1 MRIFSELGGAIEEA
15 WRATSYDERALPT
28 VATSALRKA
37 ALHARVSSEDVLRWA
52 IGARELPAQDD
63 LAARFGDPP
72 LTVFSGRRFYI
83 QVLFWLEGS
92 TSIHRHSFSGAFMVL
107 DGTSL
112 HGAYAFKPRRR
123 INTHFYTGEIELLD
137 AEILDRGAVVP
148 ITNDLSHSL
157 FHLEVPCAT
166 VVVRTYADDDAS
178 PQFNYFPPSVAIDPF
193 FRDAPTTRMIQLLS
207 FARRGKHLNF
217 EGLAGEILA
226 RADLHTTWDVLDQ
239 VYRALGSVESAAP
252 LVAIARQRHGEV
264 IDDLAAALAEELRR
278 RAVER
283 LRNEIDRPDLR
294 FFLALL
300 ANLPHREA
308 IDAMIQ
314 QRYPNSRPRDRIEG
328 WLRKLSGAETI
339 GIDFTDAVTAH
350 AFFGLLDGGSSEA
363 ALEALKKI
371 YDPEDVE
378 ARRAALLRHCERMKT
393 TALAPLL
400 CRADPGRSQANGN
413 GGFRERD
420 RSARAR

>member
-15 WRATSYDERALPT
+15 WRATSYDERSLPT

-52 IGARELPAQDD
+52 LGARELPAQDD

-92 TSIHRHSFSGAFMVL
+92 TSIHRHGFSGAFMVL
-107 DGTSL
+107 DGSSL
-112 HGAYAFKPRRR
+112 HGAYTFKPRRR
-123 INTHFYTGEIELLD
+123 INTHFYTGELELLHIELL
-137 AEILDRGAVVP
+137 ERGAVVP

-166 VVVRTYADDDAS
+166 IVVRTYSDDDAS
-178 PQFNYFPPSVAIDPF
+178 PQFNYLPPSVAIDPF
-193 FRDAPTTRMIQLLS
+193 FRDVPTTRMLQLLA
-207 FARRGKHLNF
+207 FARRGKHMDF
-217 EGLAGEILA
+217 EALAGEVLA
-226 RADLHTTWDVLDQ
+226 RADLHTTWDVLDE
-239 VYRALGSVESAAP
+239 VYRAAGSAEGAAP
-252 LVAIARQRHGEV
+252 LVAIARRRHGEV
-264 IDDLAAALAEELRR
+264 IDDLAMALAEELRR

-283 LRNEIDRPDLR
+283 VRSETQKPDLR

-300 ANLPHREA
+300 ANLPHRDA
-308 IDAMIQ
+308 IDAMIRR
-314 QRYPNSRPRDRIEG
+314 RYPNRWPRDRIEG
-328 WLRKLSGAETI
+328 WLRELSGADTI
-339 GIDFTDAVTAH
+339 GIDFTDAVTAR
-350 AFFGLLDGGSSEA
+350 AFFGMLDGGSGEA
-363 ALEALKKI
+363 AIEALKEV

-378 ARRAALLRHCERMKT
+378 ARRPALLRHCERMKT

-400 CRADPGRSQANGN
+400 CRAEPARSN
-413 GGFRERD
+413 GGFREREK
-420 RSARAR
+420 SARTG

>member
-28 VATSALRKA
+28 VAASMLRKA
-37 ALHARVSSEDVLRWA
+37 TLHTRVNSEEVLRWA
-52 IGARELPAQDD
+52 ITARELPAQDD

-92 TSIHRHSFSGAFMVL
+92 TAIHRHGFSGAFMVL
-107 DGTSL
+107 DGSSL
-112 HGAYAFKPRRR
+112 HGAYAFRPRRR
-123 INTHFYTGEIELLD
+123 INTHFYTGELELIDVELL
-137 AEILDRGAVVP
+137 ARGAVVP

-166 VVVRTYADDDAS
+166 VVVRTYADDDAN
-178 PQFNYFPPSVAIDPF
+178 PQFNYMPPSVAIDPF
-193 FRDAPTTRMIQLLS
+193 YRDVPTTRMLQLLS
-207 FARRGKHLNF
+207 FARRGKHLDF
-217 EGLAGEILA
+217 EGIAGDILA

-239 VYRALGSVESAAP
+239 VYRAVGSVEGAAP

-264 IDDLAAALAEELRR
+264 IDDLAAALGEELRR
-278 RAVER
+278 RAVEK
-283 LRNEIDRPDLR
+283 LRNAIEEPDLR

-300 ANLPHREA
+300 ANLPHRDA
-308 IDAMIQ
+308 IDAMIE
-314 QRYPNSRPRDRIEG
+314 QRYPKSRPRDRIEG
-328 WLRKLSGAETI
+328 WLRQLSGADSI
-339 GIDFTDAVTAH
+339 GIDFTDAVTAR
-350 AFFGLLDGGSSEA
+350 AFFGLLDGGSNEDA
-363 ALEALKKI
+363 IDALKEF

-378 ARRAALLRHCERMKT
+378 ARRLALLRHCNRMRT

-400 CRADPGRSQANGN
+400 TRAEPARLRSTRGV
-413 GGFRERD
+413 RERD
-420 RSARAR
+420 RAARARAG